1 MGPNNQFDATQTP
14 WGMLAPM
21 CTSPPPGSVAKRARR
36 ARGWAALV
44 CAALAL
50 AACDDS
56 DEDKDDKNKS
66 VVNLEAYQGF
76 FAHYPF
82 GGHPVATWTER
93 LNALAPGGAE
103 ANPAAYR
110 LARSRAEQSGLL
122 VTGDAQAH
130 TVRIKPAL
138 LQKLIDHV
146 DSKESP

>member
-1 MGPNNQFDATQTP
+1 MALL
-14 WGMLAPM
+14 LA
-21 CTSPPPGSVAKRARR
+21 AF
-36 ARGWAALV
+36 ALV
-44 CAALAL
+44 
-50 AACDDS
+50 ACDDS
-56 DEDKDDKNKS
+56 DEKADDKS

-82 GGHPVATWTER
+82 GGHPVATWTDR
-93 LNALAPGGAE
+93 LDALAPGGAE

-110 LARSRAEQSGLL
+110 LARSRAEQAGLL

-138 LQKLIDHV
+138 LQQLIDHV